1 MKKNLARISLVLLFI
16 FLTTYQAN
24 TEKKSKN
31 NIFPIKKIE
40 FINNKIIENNDLLK
54 KLDFLFQENLFLV
67 NKKIIINSLA
77 EFDLILSAKIKK
89 IYPSTLRIIIQ
100 EKKLMAMVVKDNK
113 KFYMDDGG
121 NLIKFFSSKKYKSL
135 PNIFGNTEKFYLF
148 YNNLIK
154 INFNITEIDSY
165 YYFDSNRWDILMKN
179 KDLVKLPSYNY
190 EQSLANYK
198 KVKSDLNFANYKIF
212 DYRIKDQLILK

>member
-67 NKKIIINSLA
+67 NKKIIIN
-77 EFDLILSAKIKK
+77 
-89 IYPSTLRIIIQ
+89 
-100 EKKLMAMVVKDNK
+100 
-113 KFYMDDGG
+113 
-121 NLIKFFSSKKYKSL
+121 
-135 PNIFGNTEKFYLF
+135 
-148 YNNLIK
+148 
-154 INFNITEIDSY
+154 
-165 YYFDSNRWDILMKN
+165 
-179 KDLVKLPSYNY
+179 
-190 EQSLANYK
+190 
-198 KVKSDLNFANYKIF
+198 
-212 DYRIKDQLILK
+212 

>member
-1 MKKNLARISLVLLFI
+1 MKKNLARISLILLFI

-100 EKKLMAMVVKDNK
+100 EKKLIAIVVKDNK

-121 NLIKFFSSKKYKSL
+121 NLIKFFSPKKYKSL

-148 YNNLIK
+148 YKSLIK

-198 KVKSDLNFANYKIF
+198 KIKSDLNFANYKIF

>member
-40 FINNKIIENNDLLK
+40 FINNKIIENNDLLN

-67 NKKIIINSLA
+67 DKKKIISSLA

-179 KDLVKLPSYNY
+179 KDLIKLPSYNY
-190 EQSLANYK
+190 EQSLVNYK
-198 KVKSDLNFANYKIF
+198 KIKSDLNFANYKIF

>member
-1 MKKNLARISLVLLFI
+1 MKKNLARISLILLFI

-40 FINNKIIENNDLLK
+40 LIKNKKIENKDLLK

-100 EKKLMAMVVKDNK
+100 EKKLIAIVVKDNK

-121 NLIKFFSSKKYKSL
+121 NLIKFFSPKKYKSL

-148 YNNLIK
+148 YKSLIK

>member
-1 MKKNLARISLVLLFI
+1 MKKNLARISLILLFI

-40 FINNKIIENNDLLK
+40 FINNKIIENNDILK

-100 EKKLMAMVVKDNK
+100 EKKLIAIVVKDNK

-121 NLIKFFSSKKYKSL
+121 NLIKFFSPKKYKSL

-148 YNNLIK
+148 YKSLIK

-179 KDLVKLPSYNY
+179 KDLIKLPSYNY

-198 KVKSDLNFANYKIF
+198 KIKSDLNFANYKIF

>member
-1 MKKNLARISLVLLFI
+1 MKKNFARISLVLLFI

-40 FINNKIIENNDLLK
+40 FINNKIIENNDLLN

-67 NKKIIINSLA
+67 DKKKIISSLA

-179 KDLVKLPSYNY
+179 KDLIKLPSYNY
-190 EQSLANYK
+190 EQSLVNYK
-198 KVKSDLNFANYKIF
+198 KIKSDLNFANYKIF

>member
-40 FINNKIIENNDLLK
+40 FINNKIIENNDLLN

-67 NKKIIINSLA
+67 DKKKIISSLA

-121 NLIKFFSSKKYKSL
+121 NLIKFFNPKKYKSL

-179 KDLVKLPSYNY
+179 KDLIKLPSYNY
-190 EQSLANYK
+190 EQSLVNYK
-198 KVKSDLNFANYKIF
+198 KIKSDLNFANYKIF

>member
-1 MKKNLARISLVLLFI
+1 MKKNLARISLILLFI

-40 FINNKIIENNDLLK
+40 FINNKIIETNDLLK

-100 EKKLMAMVVKDNK
+100 EKKLIAIVVKDNK

-121 NLIKFFSSKKYKSL
+121 NLIKFFSPKKYKSL

-148 YNNLIK
+148 YKSLIK

>member
-1 MKKNLARISLVLLFI
+1 
-16 FLTTYQAN
+16 
-24 TEKKSKN
+24 
-31 NIFPIKKIE
+31 
-40 FINNKIIENNDLLK
+40 
-54 KLDFLFQENLFLV
+54 
-67 NKKIIINSLA
+67 
-77 EFDLILSAKIKK
+77 
-89 IYPSTLRIIIQ
+89 
-100 EKKLMAMVVKDNK
+100 
-113 KFYMDDGG
+113 MDDGG
-121 NLIKFFSSKKYKSL
+121 NLIKFFSPKKYKSL

-148 YNNLIK
+148 YKSLIK

>member
-1 MKKNLARISLVLLFI
+1 MKKNLARISLILLFI

-100 EKKLMAMVVKDNK
+100 EKKLIAIVVKDNK

-121 NLIKFFSSKKYKSL
+121 NLIKFFSPKKYKSL

-148 YNNLIK
+148 YKSLIK

-179 KDLVKLPSYNY
+179 KDLIKLPSYNY
-190 EQSLANYK
+190 EQSLVNYK
-198 KVKSDLNFANYKIF
+198 KIKSDLNFANYKIF

>member
-1 MKKNLARISLVLLFI
+1 MKKNLARISLILLFI

-100 EKKLMAMVVKDNK
+100 EKKLIAIVVKDNK

-121 NLIKFFSSKKYKSL
+121 NLIKFFSPKKYKSL

-148 YNNLIK
+148 YKSLIK

>member
-1 MKKNLARISLVLLFI
+1 MKKNLARISLILLFI

-40 FINNKIIENNDLLK
+40 FINNKIIENNDLLN

-100 EKKLMAMVVKDNK
+100 EKKLIAIVVKDNK

-121 NLIKFFSSKKYKSL
+121 NLIKFFSPKKYKSL

-148 YNNLIK
+148 YKSLIK

-179 KDLVKLPSYNY
+179 KDLIKLPSYNY
-190 EQSLANYK
+190 EQSLTNYK
-198 KVKSDLNFANYKIF
+198 KIKSDLNFANYKIF

>member
-1 MKKNLARISLVLLFI
+1 MKKNLARISLILLFI

-77 EFDLILSAKIKK
+77 VFDLILSAKIKK

-100 EKKLMAMVVKDNK
+100 EKKLIAIVVKDNK

-121 NLIKFFSSKKYKSL
+121 NLIKFFSPKKYKSL

-148 YNNLIK
+148 YKSLIK

-198 KVKSDLNFANYKIF
+198 KIKSDLNFANYKIF

>member
-1 MKKNLARISLVLLFI
+1 MKKNLARISLILLFI

-40 FINNKIIENNDLLK
+40 FINNKIIESNDLLK

-100 EKKLMAMVVKDNK
+100 EKKLIAIVVKDNK

-121 NLIKFFSSKKYKSL
+121 NLIKF
-135 PNIFGNTEKFYLF
+135 G
-148 YNNLIK
+148 
-154 INFNITEIDSY
+154 
-165 YYFDSNRWDILMKN
+165 
-179 KDLVKLPSYNY
+179 
-190 EQSLANYK
+190 
-198 KVKSDLNFANYKIF
+198 
-212 DYRIKDQLILK
+212 QLLDF

>member
-31 NIFPIKKIE
+31 NFFPIKKIE
-40 FINNKIIENNDLLK
+40 FINNKIIENNDLLN

-67 NKKIIINSLA
+67 DKKIIISSLA

-89 IYPSTLRIIIQ
+89 IYPSTLRIIVQ
-100 EKKLMAMVVKDNK
+100 EKKLIAMVVKDNK

-121 NLIKFFSSKKYKSL
+121 DLIKFFSSKKYKSL

-148 YNNLIK
+148 YKSLIK

-190 EQSLANYK
+190 EQSLTNYK
-198 KVKSDLNFANYKIF
+198 KIKSDLNFVNYKIF